1 MRSKV
6 VDIGDFVVIKERLAL
21 GKKVDEII
29 GTIANISYPSGEKDF
44 AYVEVLF
51 FNNETRWYPE
61 HAVYTQKEKFLIYLI
76 KLSVELGKPYKAL
89 STLAKLVNKNM
100 LQPVYIRLPEGEWV
114 NGEYMLVESCPE
126 EQAEEETPLPPFGG
140 VGGDTP
146 APVAISIEEPKGP
159 AKEASFDFDDV
170 LNLVPDFDK
179 IEDPVAVKPKEEA
192 RFKRINNKMAIMLI
206 GRVGRQKEF
215 TLANIVLFIAGRGL
229 FCNNRLNRSI
239 RDMTG
244 KYISLEVNIPQ
255 EDYMLVKEHAL
266 KLYDEGLVYDFKS
279 FDEVKS
285 FILNNKKNKKQEV
298 R

>member
-1 MRSKV
+1 MKSKIV
-6 VDIGDFVVIKERLAL
+6 EVGSFVVVPERIAL
-21 GKKVDEII
+21 GKKVEEII
-29 GTIANISYPSGEKDF
+29 GSIANISYPSGEKDF

-61 HAVYTQKEKFLIYLI
+61 HAVYTQKERFLIYLT

-89 STLAKLVNKNM
+89 SALAKLVNKNM

-114 NGEYMLVESCPE
+114 NGEYMLVESSPE

-179 IEDPVAVKPKEEA
+179 IEDPVPLRPKEGA
-192 RFKRINNKMAIMLI
+192 RFKKINNKMAIMLI
-206 GRVGRQKEF
+206 GRVGKQKEF

-229 FCNNRLNRSI
+229 SFNNRLNRSI
-239 RDMTG
+239 REING
-244 KYISLEVNIPQ
+244 KYISLEINVPK
-255 EDYMLVKEHAL
+255 EDYTLIKENAL
-266 KLYDEGLVYDFKS
+266 KLYAEGLVYGFKS

-285 FILNNKKNKKQEV
+285 FIANKNNKKQEV

>member
-1 MRSKV
+1 MKSKIV
-6 VDIGDFVVIKERLAL
+6 EVGSFVVVPERIAL
-21 GKKVDEII
+21 GKKAEEII
-29 GTIANISYPSGEKDF
+29 GSIANISYPSGEKDF

-61 HAVYTQKEKFLIYLI
+61 HAVYTQKERFLIYLT

-89 STLAKLVNKNM
+89 SALAKLVNKNM

-114 NGEYMLVESCPE
+114 NGEYMLVESNPE

-159 AKEASFDFDDV
+159 AKEVSFDFDS
-170 LNLVPDFDK
+170 LVPDFDK
-179 IEDPVAVKPKEEA
+179 IEDPVEVRPKEEA
-192 RFKRINNKMAIMLI
+192 RFKKINNKMAIMLI
-206 GRVGRQKEF
+206 GRVGKQKEF
-215 TLANIVLFIAGRGL
+215 TLANIALFIAGKGL
-229 FCNNRLNRSI
+229 FCNNRLNRSA
-239 RDMTG
+239 REMTG
-244 KYISLEVNIPQ
+244 KYISLEVNMPQ
-255 EDYMLVKEHAL
+255 GDYMLVKEHAL

-279 FDEVKS
+279 FDEVRS
-285 FILNNKKNKKQEV
+285 FIFNKNKKKQEV

>member
-1 MRSKV
+1 MKSKIV
-6 VDIGDFVVIKERLAL
+6 EVGSFVVVPERIAL

-61 HAVYTQKEKFLIYLI
+61 HAVYTQKERFLIYLT

-89 STLAKLVNKNM
+89 SALAKLVNKNM

-114 NGEYMLVESCPE
+114 NGEYMLVESSPE

-159 AKEASFDFDDV
+159 AKEVSFDFD
-170 LNLVPDFDK
+170 NLVPDFDDL
-179 IEDPVAVKPKEEA
+179 EDTVTVKPKEEA
-192 RFKRINNKMAIMLI
+192 KFRKIAKHMAIMLI
-206 GRVGRQKEF
+206 GRVGQQKEF
-215 TLANIVLFIAGRGL
+215 TLANIVLYTQGKGL
-229 FCNNRLNRSI
+229 SFNNRLNRSI
-239 RDMTG
+239 REING
-244 KYISLEVNIPQ
+244 KYISLEINVPK
-255 EDYMLVKEHAL
+255 EDYTLIKENAL

-279 FDEVKS
+279 FDEVRS
-285 FILNNKKNKKQEV
+285 FIFNKNKKKQEV

>member
-1 MRSKV
+1 MKGDVVVMRSKV
-6 VDIGDFVVIKERLAL
+6 VDVGDFVVIKERLAL

-89 STLAKLVNKNM
+89 SVLAKLGKKNM
-100 LQPVYIRLPEGEWV
+100 LQPVCIRLPEGEWV
-114 NGEYMLVESCPE
+114 NGEYMLVESSPE
-126 EQAEEETPLPPFGG
+126 EQAEEETPLPPLGG

-159 AKEASFDFDDV
+159 AKEAYFDLDYV
-170 LNLVPDFDK
+170 LNIVPDFDK

-215 TLANIVLFIAGRGL
+215 TLANIILFITGRGL

-266 KLYDEGLVYDFKS
+266 KLY
-279 FDEVKS
+279 
-285 FILNNKKNKKQEV
+285 
-298 R
+298 

>member
-6 VDIGDFVVIKERLAL
+6 VDVGDFVVIKERLAL

-61 HAVYTQKEKFLIYLI
+61 HAVYTQKERFLIYLI
-76 KLSVELGKPYKAL
+76 KLSAELGKPYKAL
-89 STLAKLVNKNM
+89 SILAKLINKNM

-114 NGEYMLVESCPE
+114 NGEYMLVESSPE
-126 EQAEEETPLPPFGG
+126 EQAEEETPLPPLGG

-159 AKEASFDFDDV
+159 AKEASFDLDDV

-192 RFKRINNKMAIMLI
+192 RFKRISDKMAIMLI

-215 TLANIVLFIAGRGL
+215 TLANIVLFITGRGL
-229 FCNNRLNRSI
+229 FCNNRLNRSM

-266 KLYDEGLVYDFKS
+266 KLYDKGLVYDFKS
-279 FDEVKS
+279 FDEVRS
-285 FILNNKKNKKQEV
+285 FILNNKKNKEQEV